1 MQKPRNYVGNNRISL
16 HTALLTPPA
25 VVLNAAVAPVVVP
38 FVVVVESAQGSA
50 VAVVCTVRICTVASV
65 QLFVF

>member
-25 VVLNAAVAPVVVP
+25 VVLNAAVAPAVVP

-50 VAVVCTVRICTVASV
+50 VAVVCV
-65 QLFVF
+65 